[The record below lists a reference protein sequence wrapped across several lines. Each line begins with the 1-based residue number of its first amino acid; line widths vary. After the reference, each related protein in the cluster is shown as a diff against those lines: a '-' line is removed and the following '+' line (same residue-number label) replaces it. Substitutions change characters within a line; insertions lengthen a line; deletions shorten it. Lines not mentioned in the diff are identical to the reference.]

1 MFTRTYRMSFPK
13 VRQTWGRTVYASVVL
28 SALDTA
34 VLSQEALLD
43 LDLDSLNFIAALVE
57 EGIESCLVTQ

>member
-1 MFTRTYRMSFPK
+1 MSFPK

-34 VLSQEALLD
+34 LDTAGWQGGVLD
-43 LDLDSLNFIAALVE
+43 LTLNLNFIAALVE